1 MEKVILKD
9 RYKIIKK
16 IGIGGMGS
24 VYEALDLKLDRIVAI
39 KILKDELTDDDTF
52 IKRFENEAKAIARLK
67 HNNIVVIYD
76 INNDAN
82 KYFIVMEYVVGKS
95 LKDILKDKGVLNF
108 EYAVEL
114 FIEILKAISHAHDKD
129 IIHRDIKPHNIMLSS
144 EGVPKVLDF
153 GIAKLTNETNL
164 TKPGSIIG
172 SITYISPEQAKG
184 LEIDKRADIYSLGI
198 TFYEILTGCP
208 PFIGDMSNIIMKH
221 IKEEPISITEKN
233 RLVPMKLNNIILRML
248 KKNPDE
254 RFQSVNEIIKELE
267 NYTIDNKD
275 NNNNYQDEMSM
286 RETKTVDS
294 ILNHEHINYENN
306 DSNSNYTNNTRNTE
320 TNKYNTYT
328 KLLIL
333 GLVFISVF
341 ALITVLGLKI
351 FDKYGNNTTTVNV
364 NTSDSDN
371 QVENSDNNN
380 EDNFVEEA
388 SSNINGN
395 DEYIF
400 PNSSKKLLTDND
412 LTGLEITMLRY
423 GRNEIFARH
432 GYIFDSSELNDYF
445 SSKSWYNPKYNSS
458 EFNYNKLSSIEK
470 QNIEFLED
478 KEINNS
484 TNSDYIFPESNL
496 RYLTDDDL
504 AGKSKTILKYGRN
517 EIFARH
523 GYIFKTSNLQLY
535 FDSKNWYEQKYEADN
550 FNYDLLSSIEKYN
563 VDFLEKKEKN

>member
-1 MEKVILKD
+1 MIL
-9 RYKIIKK
+9 RFYYKIKTLSK
-16 IGIGGMGS
+16 
-24 VYEALDLKLDRIVAI
+24 V
-39 KILKDELTDDDTF
+39 TF
-52 IKRFENEAKAIARLK
+52 
-67 HNNIVVIYD
+67 H
-76 INNDAN
+76 
-82 KYFIVMEYVVGKS
+82 YV
-95 LKDILKDKGVLNF
+95 LC
-108 EYAVEL
+108 
-114 FIEILKAISHAHDKD
+114 
-129 IIHRDIKPHNIMLSS
+129 
-144 EGVPKVLDF
+144 
-153 GIAKLTNETNL
+153 
-164 TKPGSIIG
+164 
-172 SITYISPEQAKG
+172 
-184 LEIDKRADIYSLGI
+184 LER
-198 TFYEILTGCP
+198 
-208 PFIGDMSNIIMKH
+208 
-221 IKEEPISITEKN
+221 
-233 RLVPMKLNNIILRML
+233 R
-248 KKNPDE
+248 E
-254 RFQSVNEIIKELE
+254 RHG
-267 NYTIDNKD
+267 Y
-275 NNNNYQDEMSM
+275 
-286 RETKTVDS
+286 
-294 ILNHEHINYENN
+294 NYENN
-306 DSNSNYTNNTRNTE
+306 DSNSNYTNNTRNTY

>member
-294 ILNHEHINYENN
+294 ILNHEHI
-306 DSNSNYTNNTRNTE
+306 
-320 TNKYNTYT
+320 K
-328 KLLIL
+328 
-333 GLVFISVF
+333 
-341 ALITVLGLKI
+341 
-351 FDKYGNNTTTVNV
+351 
-364 NTSDSDN
+364 
-371 QVENSDNNN
+371 VE
-380 EDNFVEEA
+380 
-388 SSNINGN
+388 
-395 DEYIF
+395 
-400 PNSSKKLLTDND
+400 K
-412 LTGLEITMLRY
+412 
-423 GRNEIFARH
+423 
-432 GYIFDSSELNDYF
+432 
-445 SSKSWYNPKYNSS
+445 
-458 EFNYNKLSSIEK
+458 
-470 QNIEFLED
+470 
-478 KEINNS
+478 
-484 TNSDYIFPESNL
+484 
-496 RYLTDDDL
+496 
-504 AGKSKTILKYGRN
+504 
-517 EIFARH
+517 
-523 GYIFKTSNLQLY
+523 
-535 FDSKNWYEQKYEADN
+535 
-550 FNYDLLSSIEKYN
+550 
-563 VDFLEKKEKN
+563 